1 MKKSRKNKK
10 REQIQNTVSAR
21 EELRH
26 VREGINDAYCV
37 FNSTSDPDAL
47 DAIILEISALQSKY
61 SLLLKKY
68 KDISE
73 VS

>member
-1 MKKSRKNKK
+1 MKKSRKSK
-10 REQIQNTVSAR
+10 RREEMELTRSAR
-21 EELRH
+21 EELRS
-26 VREGINDAYCV
+26 VREGINEAYCV
-37 FNSTSDPDAL
+37 FNSTSDPDAIE
-47 DAIILEISALQSKY
+47 AVILEISALQSKY